1 MARKDAKA
9 QKNLAALRLSGLAR
23 KKNTNHQIIINHGTQ
38 RREGAKKNLATL
50 RLSEKNTRRKISNTP
65 TSSQPSH

>member
-38 RREGAKKNLATL
+38 RRKGAKK
-50 RLSEKNTRRKISNTP
+50 LSGTAA
-65 TSSQPSH
+65 